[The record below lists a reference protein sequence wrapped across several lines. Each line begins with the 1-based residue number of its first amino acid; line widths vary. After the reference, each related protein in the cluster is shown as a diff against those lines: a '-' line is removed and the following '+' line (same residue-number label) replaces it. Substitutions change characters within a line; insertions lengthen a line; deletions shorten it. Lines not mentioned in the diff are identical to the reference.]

1 MEAADMK
8 KLAKLPLD
16 RSNLE
21 SNNRS
26 LRFIETAQFF
36 SLKNAGF
43 MNK

>member
-1 MEAADMK
+1 MK
-8 KLAKLPLD
+8 KLANIPLD
-16 RSNLE
+16 GSNQE

-26 LRFIETAQFF
+26 LRFIKTTQLF

>member
-1 MEAADMK
+1 MK
-8 KLAKLPLD
+8 KLANIPLD
-16 RSNLE
+16 GSNPE

-26 LRFIETAQFF
+26 LRFIKTTQLF